1 MARPRRTLTP
11 EPTRPLALPLPDMKK
26 QLRRYYSGERLRS
39 PQGGLL
45 EVVRIQSGRGERE
58 PGRVLLDC
66 LTSSLR
72 YELTIPPAT
81 KVERDAVR
89 ASQAEG
95 RDPACP
101 RHGPGARLLRAGALL
116 VCPSCGVAFGRV
128 P

>member
-1 MARPRRTLTP
+1 MSRPRRTLTP
-11 EPTRPLALPLPDMKK
+11 EPTRPQALPLPEMKK
-26 QLRRYYSGERLRS
+26 QLRRYYAGERMRS

-45 EVVRIQSGRGERE
+45 EVVRIQSGHGEKE
-58 PGRVLLDC
+58 SGRVLMDC

-72 YELTIPPAT
+72 YELTIPPASRA
-81 KVERDAVR
+81 ERDAVR

-95 RDPACP
+95 QDPSCP
-101 RHGPGARLLRAGALL
+101 RHGPGARLLRAGPLL